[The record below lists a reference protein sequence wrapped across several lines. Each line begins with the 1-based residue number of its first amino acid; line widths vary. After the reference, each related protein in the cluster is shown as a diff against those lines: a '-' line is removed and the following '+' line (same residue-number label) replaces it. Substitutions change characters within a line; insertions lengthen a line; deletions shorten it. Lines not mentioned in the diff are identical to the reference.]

1 MRREQHGKTPAE
13 RRSELKGKTGLRRL
27 MNAAKYS
34 AQASGG
40 LGQTEEAFRQEAILA
55 CVMLPV
61 AVLLPV
67 TTVEK
72 LLLIL
77 GLFIVLIVEILNSA
91 IEAVVDRFGGEIHP
105 LSGKAKDLGSA
116 AVLLALTICAIIW
129 CTILFTNFIL

>member
-1 MRREQHGKTPAE
+1 MEKHQPKDA
-13 RRSELKGKTGLRRL
+13 SELKGKTGLRRL

-34 AQASGG
+34 AQGFRGAW
-40 LGQTEEAFRQEAILA
+40 QTEEAFRQEAILA

-91 IEAVVDRFGGEIHP
+91 GRGRVDRFCRIPLP

>member
-1 MRREQHGKTPAE
+1 MEKHQPKDA
-13 RRSELKGKTGLRRL
+13 SELKGKTGLRRL
-27 MNAAKYS
+27 MNATKYS
-34 AQASGG
+34 AQGFRGAW
-40 LGQTEEAFRQEAILA
+40 QTEEAFRQEAILA
-55 CVMLPV
+55 V

-72 LLLIL
+72 LLLVL

>member
-1 MRREQHGKTPAE
+1 MEKHQPKDA
-13 RRSELKGKTGLRRL
+13 SELKGKTGLRRL
-27 MNAAKYS
+27 MNARQVFS
-34 AQASGG
+34 SGLPG
-40 LGQTEEAFRQEAILA
+40 AWQTEEAFRQEAILA

>member
-1 MRREQHGKTPAE
+1 M
-13 RRSELKGKTGLRRL
+13 
-27 MNAAKYS
+27 
-34 AQASGG
+34 
-40 LGQTEEAFRQEAILA
+40 A

-129 CTILFTNFIL
+129 CTILFTNFIPFSTPEQQDGGIEPPPVLASRFFRFLNLP

>member
-1 MRREQHGKTPAE
+1 MEKHQPKDA
-13 RRSELKGKTGLRRL
+13 SELKGKTGLRRL
-27 MNAAKYS
+27 MNAAS
-34 AQASGG
+34 IQLRACRGAW
-40 LGQTEEAFRQEAILA
+40 QTEEAFRQEAILA

>member
-1 MRREQHGKTPAE
+1 MEKHQPKDA
-13 RRSELKGKTGLRRL
+13 SELKGKTGLRRL
-27 MNAAKYS
+27 MNATKYS
-34 AQASGG
+34 AQGFRGAW
-40 LGQTEEAFRQEAILA
+40 QTEEAFRQEAILA

-72 LLLIL
+72 LLLVL
-77 GLFIVLIVEILNSA
+77 GLFIVLIVEILNS
-91 IEAVVDRFGGEIHP
+91 AVVDRFGGEIHP

>member
-1 MRREQHGKTPAE
+1 MEKHQPKDA
-13 RRSELKGKTGLRRL
+13 SELKGKTGLRRL

-34 AQASGG
+34 AQGFRGAW
-40 LGQTEEAFRQEAILA
+40 QTEEAFRQEAILA

-91 IEAVVDRFGGEIHP
+91 IEAVVDRFGGEII
-105 LSGKAKDLGSA
+105 LCQAKPK
-116 AVLLALTICAIIW
+116 T
-129 CTILFTNFIL
+129 

>member
-1 MRREQHGKTPAE
+1 MEKHQPKDA
-13 RRSELKGKTGLRRL
+13 SELKGKTGLRRL

-34 AQASGG
+34 AQGFRGAA
-40 LGQTEEAFRQEAILA
+40 GQKRLSAKRRFWLA
-55 CVMLPV
+55 VMLPV